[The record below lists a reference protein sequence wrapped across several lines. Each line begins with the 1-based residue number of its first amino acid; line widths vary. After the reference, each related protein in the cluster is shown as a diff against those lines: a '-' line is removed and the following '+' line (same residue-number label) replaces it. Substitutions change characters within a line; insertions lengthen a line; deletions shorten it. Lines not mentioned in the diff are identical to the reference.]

1 MEQSTQSPSATQEP
15 SQSPQSPARI
25 GSSELQRRLERALAI
40 AGNTHTLA
48 DIKDALDRREMQ
60 AWVKGDSFAI
70 TSVHQAPRKKILNV
84 FLAVGELEDVLSL
97 EPQIEDFAR
106 SEGCDFIEAIARPGW
121 RRSAAR
127 RGWKSKQE
135 IYRKEL
141 T

>member
-1 MEQSTQSPSATQEP
+1 M
-15 SQSPQSPARI
+15 PQSPARI

-121 RRSAAR
+121 RRSAAH